1 MGSFLRH
8 LELPVGN
15 FRKLHFVFEAA
26 NKFFERRLF
35 DCGGALSSQLPLR
48 SKFVD
53 HLDEWVGRKSSG
65 VVFACGHGL
74 VKARFFSAIVLG
86 GTLKVGRMVV
96 HIG

>member
-8 LELPVGN
+8 LKLPVGN

-26 NKFFERRLF
+26 NKLFERWF
-35 DCGGALSSQLPLR
+35 DNCGGALSSQLPLS

-53 HLDEWVGRKSSG
+53 HLDKRVRSENSG
-65 VVFACGHGL
+65 VIFACRHGL
-74 VKARFFSAIVLG
+74 VKARFFSAIILS
-86 GTLKVGRMVV
+86 GTLKVGRVVV